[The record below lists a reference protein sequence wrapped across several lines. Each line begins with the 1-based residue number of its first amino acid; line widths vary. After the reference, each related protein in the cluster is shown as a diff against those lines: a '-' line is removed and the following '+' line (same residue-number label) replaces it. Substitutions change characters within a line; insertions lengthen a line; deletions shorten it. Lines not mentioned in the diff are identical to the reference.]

1 MIKVG
6 IIGATGYTGIELLR
20 LLHFHPQAR
29 VTRITSTSQQGE
41 EISRVHPQF
50 KKIYNLQLDELDLE
64 KLAEETDVIFSALP
78 HGLALEKVPEL
89 TRMEKKVIDL
99 SSDFRLKNPKDYP
112 FWYGF
117 EHPCPDYLE
126 QSVYGLP
133 EIYRENI
140 KEAALI
146 ANPGCYPTS
155 ILLGLKPL
163 IQENL
168 IDSSTVI
175 CDSKSGVSGAGRG
188 AKLPFHFPECTENFK
203 AYRVGSHQHTPEI
216 EQELRYLSG
225 DPNLILTFTPH
236 LVPMVRGIL
245 STIYAVIKNGVEKE
259 GISEAYR
266 KAYEKEAFIRLVEEP
281 DLPETKFVYGTNFC
295 DIGFR
300 VDERTGRVIVV
311 TAIDNL
317 VKGAAGQAVQ
327 NMNILFGWP
336 EETGLLHPVVYP

>member
-20 LLHFHPQAR
+20 LLYFHPQAE
-29 VTRITSTSQQGE
+29 VTQITSTSQQGE

-50 KKIYNLQLDELDLE
+50 KKIYDLRLEELDIE
-64 KLAEETDVIFSALP
+64 RMAEETDVIFSALP
-78 HGLALEKVPEL
+78 HGLALEKVPQL
-89 TRMEKKVIDL
+89 IRMGKKVIDL

-112 FWYGF
+112 LWYEF

-133 EIYRENI
+133 ELYREKI
-140 KEAALI
+140 KDALLI

-163 IQENL
+163 LQENL
-168 IDSSTVI
+168 IDSNCII
-175 CDSKSGVSGAGRG
+175 CDSKSGVSGGGRG

-203 AYRVGSHQHTPEI
+203 AYRVGNHQHTPEI
-216 EQELRYLSG
+216 EQELKDLSG
-225 DPNLILTFTPH
+225 DQGLVINFTPH
-236 LVPMVRGIL
+236 LVPMIRGIL
-245 STIYAVIKNGVEKE
+245 STIYTGIKKGVEKE
-259 GISEAYR
+259 DIQKAYK

-281 DLPETKFVYGTNFC
+281 GLPETKFVYGTNFC
-295 DIGFR
+295 DIGFK